1 MFACRFRSLT
11 TLALLSY
18 AATGV
23 FAQPANDTC
32 AAAAALSDQI
42 VLLASEFGNAGAGT
56 EAAAS
61 CGGGGVNDVWYSYL
75 ATANGTVTVDTCGSA
90 FDTILAA
97 FAACGGAELACD
109 DDSGCGTTSR
119 ITFNVTQNTT
129 YFIRVASKSGT
140 TGRVVIGATT
150 LTAGA
155 GLANDECAN
164 AASVTEGS
172 FVGTLVGATT
182 DNVASCVTPA
192 SGGDVWYRLTPGVSG
207 TATANTVGS
216 DANIDTVLSVLSACD
231 GNEIA
236 CNDDMNAV
244 DLTSAVEWA
253 VTAGNT
259 YFIRIAGAALSP
271 RGVVGLNITVR
282 DGGGNG
288 NDNGG
293 GNTND
298 NSGGGNTNANDNGS
312 GGTDDNGNANTG
324 GGDGNTNDNG
334 GGTGDNANDNGGGG
348 TGDNANDNGGG
359 TGDNGNGN
367 DNGSGNDNADELQCG
382 AAMCGPGA
390 AMMMPFMLLGIGAM
404 KLSLR
409 RQRRR

>member
-1 MFACRFRSLT
+1 MFACRFRSVA
-11 TLALLSY
+11 TLALLAF
-18 AATGV
+18 AAAGA
-23 FAQPANDTC
+23 FAQPTNDTC

-42 VLLASEFGNAGAGT
+42 VLLASESGNAGAGT
-56 EAAAS
+56 ESTAS

-75 ATANGTVTVDTCGSA
+75 ATANGTVTIDTCGSA

-129 YFIRVASKSGT
+129 YFIRVASKTGT

-150 LTAGA
+150 LTPGA

-164 AASVTEGS
+164 AAAVAEGS

-182 DNVASCVTPA
+182 DNVATCVTPA
-192 SGGDVWYRLTPGVSG
+192 SGGDVWYRLTPAVNG

-216 DANIDTVLSVLSACD
+216 DANIDTVISVLSACD
-231 GNEIA
+231 GNEIV
-236 CNDDMNAV
+236 CNDDMNAI

-253 VTAGNT
+253 VTAGNS
-259 YFIRIAGAALSP
+259 YFIRVAGAALSP
-271 RGVVGLNITVR
+271 RGVVGLNVTVR

-293 GNTND
+293 GNAND
-298 NSGGGNTNANDNGS
+298 NGGGNTNANDNGS
-312 GGTDDNGNANTG
+312 GGTGDNANDNSG
-324 GGDGNTNDNG
+324 GGDGNANDN

-348 TGDNANDNGGG
+348 TGDNANDNGGA
-359 TGDNGNGN
+359 GDNAN
-367 DNGSGNDNADELQCG
+367 DNGSGNDNNDELQCG